1 MFYSRADE
9 ALEKSLRLTPDSCD
23 ALKVRAW
30 ILLGKHEFAKALEVA
45 QNLQKRNPDD
55 VVVYGYLVDANAEL
69 GIYKDAEQAAQ
80 WMLDLRPGNVPG
92 LTRAAYLRE
101 LFGDVDGA
109 LELMSMVFD
118 STAPSE
124 TEDRAWLLTQMA
136 HLHLLEGRVN
146 EAERLLTRALHVFPQ
161 YHYALA
167 NLAKVRLLQ
176 HRYSEAV
183 ELLRQRFANAP
194 HAENLFD
201 LAEALKLAGQT
212 TKAKQ
217 AFALFEIKSL
227 AESERADN
235 SNRELIFY
243 YADHAHRPGDA
254 LRIAKREFAR
264 RHDVYTIDSYAW
276 ALYANRS
283 YAKARQQI
291 EAALEIGIRD
301 PKLLEHSRRII
312 KATATP

>member
-1 MFYSRADE
+1 
-9 ALEKSLRLTPDSCD
+9 
-23 ALKVRAW
+23 
-30 ILLGKHEFAKALEVA
+30 
-45 QNLQKRNPDD
+45 
-55 VVVYGYLVDANAEL
+55 
-69 GIYKDAEQAAQ
+69 
-80 WMLDLRPGNVPG
+80 
-92 LTRAAYLRE
+92 
-101 LFGDVDGA
+101 
-109 LELMSMVFD
+109 
-118 STAPSE
+118 
-124 TEDRAWLLTQMA
+124 MA